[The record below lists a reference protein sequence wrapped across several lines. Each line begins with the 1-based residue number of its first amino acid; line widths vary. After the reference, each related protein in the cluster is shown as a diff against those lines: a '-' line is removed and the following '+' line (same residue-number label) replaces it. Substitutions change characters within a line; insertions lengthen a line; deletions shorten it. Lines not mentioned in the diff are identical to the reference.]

1 MTLNITA
8 CRRCASSINET
19 MRFCP
24 QCGTKIAGMS
34 KSMVVTTFV
43 AAVGL
48 FGATYGLQRYLQPP
62 QQGALAKHHSEQPLE
77 AEAHDPEIEA
87 LRKSVES
94 DPQNM
99 EKLKMLA
106 GMLGDKLRNSPQ
118 PSQALALEAVDVLA
132 RILAL
137 SPNDPGALV
146 MMADVSFD
154 QRAFTKAQEF
164 YERYLK
170 LEPQNLGARARY
182 ASTLTF
188 LGNYDKSIAELN
200 TVLKADPKNFPALA
214 YLSITYAQRGD
225 VVKAREVGATA
236 LNLAPSDEAKA
247 RFSAFVETI
256 GEKGEAVESTSPPR
270 GNIPAKGSGDAPGT
284 GGISSFIATV
294 QANPVAGPKFVSY
307 EETKQGILRLVFRDF
322 PMAQMPPFAKEKFFN
337 TLRQAA
343 QSAKLN
349 GVSSIVFVDAATQ
362 SEMENMPLPRS

>member
-8 CRRCASSINET
+8 CRRCSSSLNET

-24 QCGTKIAGMS
+24 QCGTKIAGMNRS
-34 KSMVVTTFV
+34 LVVTTFV
-43 AAVGL
+43 AAVGV

-62 QQGALAKHHSEQPLE
+62 QQTAMVKHHSERPLAVE
-77 AEAHDPEIEA
+77 DHDPEIES
-87 LRKSVES
+87 LRKAVES

-106 GMLGDKLRNSPQ
+106 GILGDKLRNSPQ
-118 PSQALALEAVDVLA
+118 PSQALALEAVDVLG

-154 QRAFTKAQEF
+154 QRAFTKAQDF

-188 LGNYDKSIAELN
+188 LGSYDKSISELN
-200 TVLKADPKNFPALA
+200 TVLKADPKNFPAMA
-214 YLSITYAQRGD
+214 YLSITYAQSGD
-225 VVKAREVGATA
+225 VTKAREVGASA

-247 RFSAFVETI
+247 RFSAFMESINQGGV
-256 GEKGEAVESTSPPR
+256 VESSSPAR
-270 GNIPAKGSGDAPGT
+270 GVTASKTEEASQAET
-284 GGISSFIATV
+284 GVSSFIATV
-294 QANPVAGPKFVSY
+294 RSNPVAGPKFVRY
-307 EETKQGILRLVFRDF
+307 EEPKAGVLRLVFKDF
-322 PMAQMPPFAKEKFFN
+322 PMGHMPPFAKEKFFG

-343 QSAKLN
+343 QTAKLE
-349 GVSSIVFVDAATQ
+349 GVSTIAFVDAATQ
-362 SEMENMPLPRS
+362 SEMETIPLAR